1 MTTQFF
7 KTVDE
12 AIKYWYLPLLI
23 GLLFIVLGIWVLATP
38 LSSYLSLSL
47 LFSLSFLVTG
57 IFETVL
63 AITNRKRID
72 NWGWV
77 LASGILNTL
86 IGILLLVTPTISV
99 ITLPYY
105 VGFTV
110 LFRSL
115 TAIGM
120 SIELKNYGIA
130 DWRNLLLLSILGVIF
145 AFILLWNPLLAGAS
159 LVIWTA
165 LSIISMGGFSI
176 YFSLKLKKI
185 HDLPEQISINLRK
198 EYKDIQKR
206 IQANLSGPKTEVT
219 ST

>member
-1 MTTQFF
+1 MTTKFF

-23 GLLFIVLGIWVLATP
+23 GILFIALGIWVLATP
-38 LSSYLSLSL
+38 LSSYLSLSI
-47 LFSLSFLVTG
+47 LFSLSFLLTG
-57 IFETVL
+57 IFETVF

-72 NWGWV
+72 NWGWL

-120 SIELKNYGIA
+120 SIELKNYGLS
-130 DWRNLLLLSILGVIF
+130 DWRNLLFLGILGVIF
-145 AFILLWNPLLAGAS
+145 AFILLWNPIFAGTS

-176 YFSLKLKKI
+176 YLSLKLKKI
-185 HDLPEQISINLRK
+185 HDLPEQISTNLRQ
-198 EYKDIQKR
+198 EFKDIQKR
-206 IQANLSGPKTEVT
+206 IQADLSGLKTEVKHT
-219 ST
+219 